1 MQERVRSFPMV
12 SLNRHSDPGAAFIE
26 HPLPGDFSTDKETEA
41 QRGWVTHPRSHSC
54 GQDF

>member
-41 QRGWVTHPRSHSC
+41 QRG
-54 GQDF
+54 